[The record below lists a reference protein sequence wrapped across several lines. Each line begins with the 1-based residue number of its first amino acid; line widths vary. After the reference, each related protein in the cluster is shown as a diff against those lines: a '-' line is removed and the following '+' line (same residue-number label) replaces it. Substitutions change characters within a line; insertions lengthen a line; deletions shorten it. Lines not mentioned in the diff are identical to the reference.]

1 MTKENKKKVYNEILY
16 DIGIGVYDSFPKL
29 KDKLNFISKKLNE
42 SIIVLNSSKELSK
55 NEIKILNELGYIIE

>member
-1 MTKENKKKVYNEILY
+1 MTKEHKKKVYNEILY